1 MKLDLRVPMGMFFTL
16 IGTIL
21 TAFGLSTR
29 TRPDFYAKSLGIDM
43 NLWWG
48 IALLAFGITLLTLG
62 RHAQAQIEK
71 AASKQLKN

>member
-16 IGTIL
+16 TGTIL
-21 TAFGLSTR
+21 AAFGLSTR

-48 IALLAFGITLLTLG
+48 FVLLAFGIGLLALG
-62 RHAQAQIEK
+62 RHAQAEIEK
-71 AASKQLKN
+71 AEAKQNKN